1 VSLILR
7 DGTTPLGKMT
17 LGIMTFSIT
26 VKVAF
31 GITVK
36 LSEPSAITLLTGVIY
51 EYL

>member
-26 VKVAF
+26 VKVAC

-36 LSEPSAITLLTGVIY
+36 LSEPSIITLLTGVIY
-51 EYL
+51 ECS